1 MRVFL
6 LTPFASFYVEI
17 VQDQYNRVNTFFTFN
32 VNFLINS
39 LISLHFTTNSLEYHQ
54 VFIYYKETAMHSCY
68 AIIEA
73 SLQKKRVSRV
83 PCFPLID
90 IAFAAAYLG
99 KPMREVQLNPGAH
112 AEALSR
118 CAGDLP
124 VDGVYINLGLASGQ
138 AFKLSEDSYR
148 IDDALTLVIPNN
160 DVLSI
165 SHTDIESLDDERICA
180 AELFHPGILETYQAM
195 DDEIKKNSAV
205 AVGVT
210 GTFSQVAF
218 LYGIPKL
225 MMSLLDQPQ
234 QVHRALDLRHEV
246 VLRQVRELCGSG
258 ARFVWIGEGLG
269 SGSLISP
276 EQYREYA
283 LPYEQSLAEEI
294 RKAGA
299 LSILH
304 ICGDV
309 TSALPDI
316 ARCKADGF
324 DLDYPVDLAT
334 AVGVLLP
341 EITIKGNIDPTLF
354 LGGRQDALR
363 KSCRHAL
370 MVAGQTDGFIL
381 STGCLVPRDATVES
395 FEIVSEICAQHKLA

>member
-1 MRVFL
+1 
-6 LTPFASFYVEI
+6 
-17 VQDQYNRVNTFFTFN
+17 
-32 VNFLINS
+32 
-39 LISLHFTTNSLEYHQ
+39 
-54 VFIYYKETAMHSCY
+54 MHSGY
-68 AIIEA
+68 DIIEA
-73 SLQKKRVSRV
+73 ALQKKWVSRV

-90 IAFAAAYLG
+90 IAFAAVYLG
-99 KPMREVQLNPGAH
+99 KPLREVQLNPGVH
-112 AEALSR
+112 AAALSR
-118 CAGDLP
+118 CAQDLP

-138 AFKLSEDSYR
+138 SVKLSEDTYR
-148 IDDALTLVIPNN
+148 IDDALTLVVPNN

-165 SHTDIESLDDERICA
+165 SQTDIESLDDERISA
-180 AELFHPGILETYQAM
+180 AELFHPGILKTFQAM
-195 DDEIKKNSAV
+195 DNEIINNSAV

-218 LYGIPKL
+218 LYGIPRL
-225 MMSLLDQPQ
+225 MMALLDQPQ
-234 QVHRALDLRHEV
+234 QVHRALDRRHEI

-276 EQYREYA
+276 EQYREYV
-283 LPYEQSLAEEI
+283 LPYEKSLAEEI

-309 TSALPDI
+309 TAALPDI
-316 ARCKADGF
+316 ARCKVDGF

-341 EITIKGNIDPTLF
+341 EIAIKGNIDPTLF
-354 LGGRQDALR
+354 LRGRQEALR
-363 KSCRHAL
+363 KTCRHAL
-370 MVAGQTDGFIL
+370 EVAGHLDGFIL

-395 FEIVSEICAQHKLA
+395 FEIVSVMCTQHKLT